1 MKAIRVFAPGVVGLE
16 AHLVEV
22 EVFPA
27 REPVHFQIIGLPD
40 SAVRESSH
48 RVLSALSACGLPFPH
63 GPLLVNL
70 APAST
75 RKQGAALDL
84 AVALGVTAMKG
95 TLPREVFT
103 QTLVVG
109 ELALDGKVRPVR
121 GAFLAGALARE
132 KGLRS
137 VVCALEMA
145 REVHLAS
152 PSLKVMGV
160 TSLEEAALVLLGT
173 VPPRPIPPPS
183 RASQRPSRPPDLA
196 DVRGQER
203 AVRALVGAAAGGHH
217 LLMAGPPG
225 AGKTFLALRLP
236 GILPPL
242 EEKER
247 IEVTRIRSAAGLPV
261 DRLEEERPFR
271 APHHSISYA
280 GLAGGGPEPRPGE
293 VTLASGG
300 VLFLDELPE
309 FERRTLEVLRQ
320 PLEEGRVRLARAKGQ
335 WTFPAR
341 FLLVAAMNPCPCG
354 FLGHPV
360 RPCRCSPS
368 QVARY
373 QARVSGPLLDRMDI
387 RVWVPAVEPEALL
400 GGAAIS
406 PPGPGLSTQKAREQV
421 MEARRRQAFRYR
433 ETPYR
438 TNGEI
443 PSSLL
448 DRFSPLREGPRDV
461 LVQAVRTL
469 GLSARGLVRVRRV
482 ALTLADLEGK
492 DRVEEPH
499 ILEALAFRGEGR
511 FLERRAL

>member
-1 MKAIRVFAPGVVGLE
+1 MKAVRVFAPGVAGLE
-16 AHLVEV
+16 ARLVEV

-95 TLPREVFT
+95 TLPREAFIG
-103 QTLVVG
+103 TLVVG

-121 GAFLAGALARE
+121 GAFLAGALAAE
-132 KGLRS
+132 KGFHR
-137 VVCALEMA
+137 VVCPLEMA

-152 PSLKVMGV
+152 PTLKVLGV
-160 TSLEEAALVLLGT
+160 AGLEEAALVLLGR

-183 RASQRPSRPPDLA
+183 RSGREPSHPPDLR

-203 AVRALVGAAAGGHH
+203 AVRALVVAAAGGHH

-242 EEKER
+242 GEKEK

-280 GLAGGGPEPRPGE
+280 GLAGGGSEPRPGE

-320 PLEEGRVRLARAKGQ
+320 PLEEGRVRLARAKGN

-341 FLLVAAMNPCPCG
+341 FLLVGAMNPCPCG

-368 QVARY
+368 MVARY

-400 GGAAIS
+400 GGPS
-406 PPGPGLSTQKAREQV
+406 PPGGNSLSTREARERV
-421 MEARRRQAFRYR
+421 MEARDRQAFRYR
-433 ETPYR
+433 GTPWR
-438 TNGEI
+438 TNGEV

-448 DRFSPLREGPRDV
+448 DRFSPLQEGPRKV

-482 ALTLADLEGK
+482 ALTLADLEKK

-499 ILEALAFRGEGR
+499 LLEALAFRGEGR
-511 FLERRAL
+511 FLERRSL